1 MGSPVNEFRLGTRGS
16 ALALW
21 QAEWIRGLLRAA
33 NPDLKPSIVK
43 VKTHGDIDQRTPLAR
58 SSERG
63 VFVKALEDALLAG
76 QIDAAVHSM
85 KDVPTEIPE
94 GLEIAAVAPRG
105 DPREA
110 LISPERRAL
119 RDLPHGAT
127 LATGSPRRRAQLAH
141 YRRDFRFVDVRGN
154 LDTRL
159 RKLAQF
165 SWDGL
170 VVAYA
175 GVKRLG
181 FQEQVSDVLT
191 LNVVLPAAGQGA
203 VGVEIRAD
211 DKHAREVVATVRDP
225 ASEEA
230 VAAERAFL
238 RGVGGGC
245 ATPVAVFASVRGGR
259 LEITGLVADVDGRD
273 LVRAR
278 LFADARDPE
287 AAGLA
292 LAEQVLSQGGKE
304 LLRW

>member
-1 MGSPVNEFRLGTRGS
+1 M
-16 ALALW
+16 
-21 QAEWIRGLLRAA
+21 
-33 NPDLKPSIVK
+33 
-43 VKTHGDIDQRTPLAR
+43 
-58 SSERG
+58 
-63 VFVKALEDALLAG
+63 
-76 QIDAAVHSM
+76 
-85 KDVPTEIPE
+85 
-94 GLEIAAVAPRG
+94 APRG

-211 DKHAREVVATVRDP
+211 DEHAREVVATVRDP